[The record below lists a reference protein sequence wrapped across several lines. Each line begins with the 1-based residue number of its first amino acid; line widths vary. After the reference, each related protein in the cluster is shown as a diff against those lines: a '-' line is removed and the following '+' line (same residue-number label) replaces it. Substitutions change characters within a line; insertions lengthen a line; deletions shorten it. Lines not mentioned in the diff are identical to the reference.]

1 MKKERCALCGKVIEG
16 YGNNGLPL
24 VDGRVCDDCNY
35 QVIIER
41 LLLMAGGKS
50 ND

>member
-1 MKKERCALCGKVIEG
+1 MKCALCGKVIEG

-41 LLLMAGGKS
+41 LLMLNNKGGKS